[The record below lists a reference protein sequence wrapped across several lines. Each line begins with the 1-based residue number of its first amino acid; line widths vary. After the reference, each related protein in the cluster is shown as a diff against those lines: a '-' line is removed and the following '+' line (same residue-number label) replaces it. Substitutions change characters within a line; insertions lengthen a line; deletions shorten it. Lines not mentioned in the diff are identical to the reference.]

1 MLPQLAR
8 EPYTQTLNLLRRIDV
23 LRLCVEFKIPSDGT
37 VIALKDKIRRHLN
50 ENRDTLFNDPQ
61 FNPLYP
67 KVRHVI
73 QPPAAQPPA
82 VSHQVVRP
90 LSPTLSESSLSSIS
104 SDHSYESWHGIEVP
118 PVYHDPPAQPP
129 YQAEALPPHEV
140 VPQDFP
146 AHHYHLPPPPSPS
159 VPGSEPDPFLFNDH
173 NAGPRKFFPF
183 PFIPTRL
190 WFIRITRRVSPI
202 PIPIWIAFFI
212 SIPSCYHGPF
222 VFTTFPFRRSF
233 IPPWVNITAVMP
245 SSVPSLPL

>member
-50 ENRDTLFNDPQ
+50 ENRDTLFNDPR

-67 KVRHVI
+67 KVIRVT
-73 QPPAAQPPA
+73 QPAAAQPPA
-82 VSHQVVRP
+82 VPHQVVRP
-90 LSPTLSESSLSSIS
+90 PSPTLSESSLSSIS

-146 AHHYHLPPPPSPS
+146 VHHYHLPPPPSPS

-173 NAGPRKFFPF
+173 NTGPRKFFPF

-190 WFIRITRRVSPI
+190 WSIHVTHRVSPV
-202 PIPIWIAFFI
+202 PIPIWIVLYI
-212 SIPSCYHGPF
+212 Y
-222 VFTTFPFRRSF
+222 TTMLSRAVCFLQRFPF
-233 IPPWVNITAVMP
+233 
-245 SSVPSLPL
+245 SSPIYLFLG